1 MFVVAPCDGPANTVN
16 NNVDFCS
23 RFGYKVCMART
34 SATKADPLGIRLDP
48 EEREALERAAKH
60 DERPLSA
67 MGRKAIVA
75 WLREHGWL
83 ETLNGKIKT

>member
-1 MFVVAPCDGPANTVN
+1 
-16 NNVDFCS
+16 
-23 RFGYKVCMART
+23 MART
-34 SATKADPLGIRLDP
+34 STTKADPLGIRLDP

-75 WLREHGWL
+75 WLRQYGWL
-83 ETLNGKIKT
+83 EALDEK